1 MNQEFEIVQMKW
13 RYINLSSDLATE
25 KKVSYGVP
33 AVLYFLMIAILAGM
47 YYFAAFVMYANPE
60 KVVNAYYDAYFAGDF
75 KTVSEHT
82 SVFLAAQALPQY
94 GNLSPA
100 TLVAERREIE
110 KQLRVFAGIG
120 VPPLRP
126 VMVFTSSDGQGARSN
141 LLFDWSSFFGSDKR
155 SYPPPEIWNSQLVHQ
170 LRVTREWI
178 SQNRATRRIRLEGN
192 RRLSASLALG
202 SVFSAV
208 AGFVVEM
215 NFRGSYWAT
224 DQHPR
229 LCEDDYPVVSEFSQ
243 GLGADL
249 VVMGT
254 VARTGI
260 AGLFIGNT
268 AEAILD
274 QLACSVL
281 AVKPSGFVTP
291 VKLSE

>member
-110 KQLRVFAGIG
+110 KDIALIMEQNADTANYEGLSIE
-120 VPPLRP
+120 
-126 VMVFTSSDGQGARSN
+126 VMPEYTRKGESTAIVVYKVLKDG
-141 LLFDWSSFFGSDKR
+141 K
-155 SYPPPEIWNSQLVHQ
+155 E
-170 LRVTREWI
+170 
-178 SQNRATRRIRLEGN
+178 
-192 RRLSASLALG
+192 LG
-202 SVFSAV
+202 MEA
-208 AGFVVEM
+208 
-215 NFRGSYWAT
+215 
-224 DQHPR
+224 
-229 LCEDDYPVVSEFSQ
+229 
-243 GLGADL
+243 
-249 VVMGT
+249 
-254 VARTGI
+254 
-260 AGLFIGNT
+260 
-268 AEAILD
+268 AILD
-274 QLACSVL
+274 KEAKRLRLFQT
-281 AVKPSGFVTP
+281 TP
-291 VKLSE
+291 VAKEGLAEIKKLDMKEMDKNLATMLAE